1 MERIAETI
9 KTVREEISVEQV
21 KARVALVPSHLT
33 FG

>member
-1 MERIAETI
+1 MERISEMI
-9 KTVREEISVEQV
+9 KAVREEISVEQV